1 MTDPGPDQ
9 TPRPRS
15 ARRVLGSTPLL
26 GPLARRARQGL
37 RAPGLLAAREDKI
50 ARLRRQNA
58 RLRRE
63 TDREVAARKRAQQA
77 LATDRPEHLDAAPPS
92 FRRNLIEL
100 RRTVETLRPLD
111 RDGVHPVL
119 QIPRKLRNY
128 RLAASHGV
136 AVPEILGV
144 WPREEDIDLTSLPE
158 TFVLKSDLGAGG
170 NGVFPLQ
177 RVGPDRYAVIG
188 GEQELSTADL
198 IERYRTRRS
207 AGAPFFAEAFLQQ
220 RVPTEDIP
228 DDVKIY
234 TAYGEVLMV
243 MVRRMPVHAN
253 LDHARYRYTDAAGVD
268 LGEDLVAGQRIDPG
282 LPLPE
287 PLGDFIGVAQHLSR
301 ALAVPFVRVDIYDT
315 VTGPVLGELTRAPG
329 GRQRYRRD
337 HDVAMGRAWDEARW
351 RLDLDV
357 IAGRPLRNLHG
368 LHPARNY
375 YPEGHPSHA
384 PGPGRWEVITADCA
398 TWCFGGHQP
407 R

>member
-1 MTDPGPDQ
+1 MPDPAHGPS
-9 TPRPRS
+9 RRARS
-15 ARRVLGSTPLL
+15 ARRLLGSTPLL
-26 GPLARRARQGL
+26 GPLARRARQAV
-37 RAPGLLAAREDKI
+37 RAPELLAARDDKI
-50 ARLRRQNA
+50 ARLRRQDA
-58 RLRRE
+58 RLRQE
-63 TDREVAARKRAQQA
+63 MAREVAARKRAQQS
-77 LATDRPEHLDAAPPS
+77 LATDRPEHLDSAPPS

-111 RDGVHPVL
+111 REIVHPVL

-144 WPREEDIDLTSLPE
+144 WAREEDIDLTGLPD

-170 NGVFPLQ
+170 NGVFPLD
-177 RVGPDRYAVIG
+177 RVGRDRYAVIG
-188 GEQELSTADL
+188 GTAELTTADL

-228 DDVKIY
+228 DDVKIFA
-234 TAYGEVLMV
+234 AYGEVLMV

-253 LDHARYRYTDAAGVD
+253 LDHARYRYTDATGTD
-268 LGEDLVAGQRIDPG
+268 LGEDLVSGQRIDPG

-287 PLGDFIGVAQHLSR
+287 PLEDFIAVAQHLSR
-301 ALAVPFVRVDIYDT
+301 ALAVPFVRVDVYDT
-315 VTGPVLGELTRAPG
+315 VAGPVLGELTRAPG

-337 HDVAMGRAWDEARW
+337 HDIAMGRAWDEARW

-368 LHPARNY
+368 LHPAPSL
-375 YPEGHPSHA
+375 YPEGHPSHD
-384 PGPGRWEVITADCA
+384 PGPGPWEVITADCA
-398 TWCFGGHQP
+398 QWCFGGHLP